1 MQNKLEVW
9 KLAHEFTLAVYQIA
23 DLLPTKEQYNLIAQ
37 MKRSVSSIPTNI
49 IEGQARQYKKE
60 FKQFLFIAKAS
71 NVETCYHLFL
81 SKELNYI
88 STVQYEQLASMSNR
102 IGMML
107 SKLITSL

>member
-9 KLAHEFTLAVYQIA
+9 KLAHEFTLAVYKTA
-23 DLLPTKEQYNLIAQ
+23 DLLPSKEQYNLIAQ

-60 FKQFLFIAKAS
+60 FKQFLYIAKAS
-71 NVETCYHLFL
+71 NVETCFHLYL
-81 SKELNYI
+81 SKELDYI
-88 STVQYEQLASMSNR
+88 SLDKYEQLSLLSNR

-107 SKLITSL
+107 TKLIASL